1 MVPWPIALLTLFYG
15 IIAAASAAMVWRIL
29 GGQVYQPLIWAIS
42 WLLLSGSIM
51 CGLPLLKSW
60 ARMLAVFGSVLLTIL
75 ALAVAGLLAM
85 SRHPWGALLATLGA
99 GVHVL
104 VIRYLR
110 RPIIRGY
117 FDGENLLRQRR

>member
-15 IIAAASAAMVWRIL
+15 IIAAASAATVWRIIT
-29 GGQVYQPLIWAIS
+29 GHAQQAMVWAAS
-42 WLLLSGSIM
+42 WLVLSGGIM

-60 ARMLAVFGSVLLTIL
+60 ARTWAVFGSMLMTVL
-75 ALAVAGLLAM
+75 ALAVAGLLAAN
-85 SRHPWGALLATLGA
+85 RHPWGALLATLGA

-117 FDGENLLRQRR
+117 FGHGEHLLR